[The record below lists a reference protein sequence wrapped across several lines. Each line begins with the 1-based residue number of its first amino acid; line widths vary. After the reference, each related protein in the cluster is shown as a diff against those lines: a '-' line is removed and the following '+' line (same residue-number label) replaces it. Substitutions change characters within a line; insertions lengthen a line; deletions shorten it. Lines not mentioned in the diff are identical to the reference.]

1 MTYIEKK
8 FNIPILQ
15 GISAETIAEHLKLYA
30 GYVKHTNLILE
41 RIKSLGTVQTP
52 EQAYEINELR
62 RRLGFEF
69 DGMRNHEYYFEQFE
83 GGFVKTEGTAL
94 ENKIIEQ
101 WGSIEMWMNEFKQL
115 ASTRGVGWAWLYLD
129 TQTNTLLHVWVSE
142 QHDGHPT
149 GLKPI
154 LGLDMWEHSYMLD
167 VPPSEKKKYI
177 ENFFANINWE
187 VVAKRY
193 E

>member
-8 FNIPILQ
+8 FNIPTLQ

-30 GYVKHTNLILE
+30 GYVKHANLILD
-41 RIKSLGTVQTP
+41 RIKTIGVAQTP
-52 EQAYEINELR
+52 EQAYELNELR

-83 GGFVKTEGTAL
+83 GGFIKTEGTAL
-94 ENKIIEQ
+94 EHKIIEQ
-101 WGSIEMWMNEFKQL
+101 WGSVEVWMNEFKQL

-129 TQTNTLLHVWVSE
+129 TQTNTLLHVWVNE